1 MEQTDLLCLIL
12 NVLGE
17 QNSKD
22 LSFIT
27 KKHYKNHVRRNNQS
41 IPKIR
46 FDQEFRR
53 SHDDIPLIIETMLEF
68 NPFFRRS
75 AAEIIKL
82 SIFDSV
88 RNPILEE
95 PAEFQ
100 L

>member
-1 MEQTDLLCLIL
+1 MEKTDLLCLIL

-27 KKHYKNHVRRNNQS
+27 KKHYKNHVRRNNQN

-53 SHDDIPLIIETMLEF
+53 SHDGIQQIIETFLEF
-68 NPFFRRS
+68 NPSFRR
-75 AAEIIKL
+75 
-82 SIFDSV
+82 
-88 RNPILEE
+88 
-95 PAEFQ
+95 
-100 L
+100 